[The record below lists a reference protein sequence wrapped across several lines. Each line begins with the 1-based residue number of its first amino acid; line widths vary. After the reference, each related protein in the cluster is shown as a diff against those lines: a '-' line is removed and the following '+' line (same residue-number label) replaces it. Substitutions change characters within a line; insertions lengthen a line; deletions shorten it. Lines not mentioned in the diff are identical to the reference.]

1 MSFFNTTLK
10 RNSKLDLSR
19 PDLLKLVSMLEGEL
33 QAREI
38 AIAVLKSEQIKR
50 LLNPPK
56 LPLASSGFK
65 SAKNINS
72 CVPTAV
78 DFNPEQT
85 IKYSA
90 DPLSALS
97 RDSFAVYEPSLD
109 HSTTLA
115 LFNLK
120 IYQLEHFI
128 QNQKLLRS
136 KFSEQI
142 ELIEKN
148 YEKTLSELENER
160 IKNSEL
166 SSDFK
171 EYDKVKLE
179 DEIKTLTNSLEEV
192 KSREKQMVLSLLN
205 ERKNLIIK
213 LIEEKHQ
220 NDELRQQLTSEK
232 GKCAEMVEGLEDES
246 KRSLLMEAELERNIS
261 EFETEKNTLK
271 IQLQQSESR
280 NLELTKEV
288 EQLKCMVDNMQKQ
301 LISCGKSVDSIDS
314 TKWNIGEGVRSSIV
328 TMPVSTK
335 VHSLS
340 SVSAVA
346 HPKASV
352 AQPVTKSIPS
362 TNTILPPPSIPVPQ
376 PKQIN
381 TATMKKVPVV
391 SPISTSTLPVSN
403 IDNTPHVTNVIN
415 KPQSNNSINSNEAS
429 GQPMETNPKLTVAT
443 NQKND
448 NSVKQ
453 NIMFYENSANQLK
466 TSASGPTMATA
477 TMRKSSIGSRV
488 PPPVPPNKPSI
499 KPVLPSQAILHQNKI
514 KDANSLANKTT
525 NAQPKSNVNSNST
538 YSTTTVSKS

>member
-352 AQPVTKSIPS
+352 AQPVTK
-362 TNTILPPPSIPVPQ
+362 ILTQ
-376 PKQIN
+376 
-381 TATMKKVPVV
+381 MK
-391 SPISTSTLPVSN
+391 
-403 IDNTPHVTNVIN
+403 
-415 KPQSNNSINSNEAS
+415 AS